1 MGRPATSKGIPAQT
15 MNHQRRRSDMAEA
28 RQRQVLHVGCGAR
41 GSQRLNPV
49 FHDQRKWKEVRLDID
64 ADVEP
69 DIVCSS
75 TNMRRH
81 VADGSVD
88 AVWSSHNIEH
98 LFDHEVPMALGE
110 FRRVLRDDGFALIRC
125 PDFEEVARA
134 IVEDGLES
142 VAYVAAAGPITPLD
156 MVYGHRASIAEGNVF
171 MAHRTAFTDR
181 RLGHLLIDAGFDD
194 VRTLKAPNFDLWAL
208 AFAPAADIGFWLD
221 AFARTGLSFEE

>member
-1 MGRPATSKGIPAQT
+1 MRVQGRRPTTFGSRLRT
-15 MNHQRRRSDMAEA
+15 
-28 RQRQVLHVGCGAR
+28 VLHVGCGAR

-49 FHDQRKWKEVRLDID
+49 FHDVLAWKEVRLDID
-64 ADVEP
+64 ADVQP

-75 TNMRRH
+75 TDMRRH
-81 VADGSVD
+81 IDDGSMD
-88 AVWSSHNIEH
+88 AVWSSHNVEH
-98 LFDHEVPMALGE
+98 LFDHEVPLALSE

-156 MVYGHRASIAEGNVF
+156 MVYGHRASIADGNVF

-181 RLGHLLIDAGFDD
+181 RLGHLLIDAGFDS
-194 VRTLKAPNFDLWAL
+194 VRTLKAPHFDLWAL
-208 AFAPAADIGFWLD
+208 AFAQEADVGRWVD